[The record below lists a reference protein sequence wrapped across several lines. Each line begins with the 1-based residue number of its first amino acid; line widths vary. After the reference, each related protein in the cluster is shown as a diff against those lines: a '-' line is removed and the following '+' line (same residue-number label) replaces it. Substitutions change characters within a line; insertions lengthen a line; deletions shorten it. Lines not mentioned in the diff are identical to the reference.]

1 MTLQLETAAQRQ
13 PEVKETYCGP
23 TLANI
28 DELKRLISMD
38 VKLTRLLLAGKIAVE
53 QYDSVYSGYENRFES
68 ALELKDMHLKRFQ
81 EDLGVYQKKLEAVQE
96 KKELLEARKEI
107 GDTQEDSY
115 LLKKRAIDWDM
126 TRLQAGI
133 ERNQRCIRAIQQ
145 LPEHVNPK
153 DVSELEAFMRDK
165 LGMVKNAKVDG
176 NTKKSLRK
184 RIKRLAQLVCV
195 A

>member
-1 MTLQLETAAQRQ
+1 MALQLETVAQRQ

-115 LLKKRAIDWDM
+115 LLKKRAINWDM

-145 LPEHVNPK
+145 LPEHVDPR

>member
-1 MTLQLETAAQRQ
+1 MALQLETVAQHQPAA
-13 PEVKETYCGP
+13 KETYCGS
-23 TLANI
+23 TMANI
-28 DELKRLISMD
+28 DELKRLVSMD
-38 VKLTRLLLAGKIAVE
+38 VKLTRLLLDGVIAVE
-53 QYDSVYSGYENRFES
+53 QYASVYSGYENRFER
-68 ALELKDMHLKRFQ
+68 ALGLKDMHLRRFQ

-126 TRLQAGI
+126 TRLQSGI
-133 ERNQRCIRAIQQ
+133 ERNLRCIMAIQQ

-153 DVSELEAFMRDK
+153 DVSEIETFMRDK
-165 LGMVKNAKVDG
+165 LGIVKNAKVDG
-176 NTKKSLRK
+176 DTKKNLRK

>member
-1 MTLQLETAAQRQ
+1 MALQLETVAQHQPAA
-13 PEVKETYCGP
+13 KETYCGS
-23 TLANI
+23 TMANI
-28 DELKRLISMD
+28 DELKRLVSMD
-38 VKLTRLLLAGKIAVE
+38 VKLTRMLLDGVIAVE

-68 ALELKDMHLKRFQ
+68 ALGLKDMHLRRFQ
-81 EDLGVYQKKLEAVQE
+81 EDLGVYQSKLEAVQE

-126 TRLQAGI
+126 TRFQAGI
-133 ERNQRCIRAIQQ
+133 ERSQRCMRAIQQ
-145 LPEHVNPK
+145 LPGHVDPG
-153 DVSELEAFMRDK
+153 DVSEVEAFMRDS
-165 LGMVKNAKVDG
+165 LGVVKNANLDG
-176 NTKKSLRK
+176 DTNKKLRK